1 MNKLTACFSMA
12 MLAAV
17 MVACS
22 TGLEGPQF
30 DLPRA
35 NKAERPATAVSLDF
49 LKTRHG

>member
-35 NKAERPATAVSLDF
+35 NKADRPAIVASVD
-49 LKTRHG
+49 RP